1 METQKLYFHDPAL
14 NTGVDR
20 ILELGLPE
28 DLGASD
34 VTATSTVP
42 ANATADARLVAK
54 APVRICGLP
63 IWRAVLERL
72 ESKFQVGT
80 VLDEG
85 TDVQAGVEV
94 ARITGNARDL
104 LAAERIVMNLVCHL
118 TGIAT
123 VTAEYVASAGNLR
136 ILDTRKTTPG
146 LRSLE
151 KYAVR
156 IGGGHNHRF
165 SLEAGVLIK
174 ENHITAA
181 GSLSDAVIAAKKNA
195 PHSLRIQCEVCTADE
210 AAQAIEA
217 GADALLLDNMS
228 NSELADCAGRFGKS
242 AFLEASGNMNLERVK
257 ALAPLAEHGLDA
269 VSVGALIHSRPYA
282 DLSMLLEVTK

>member
-1 METQKLYFHDPAL
+1 MDTHKLHFHDPAL
-14 NTGVDR
+14 NTGIDR
-20 ILELGLPE
+20 ILELALPE

-34 VTATSTVP
+34 VTATATVP
-42 ANATADARLVAK
+42 ADTQAEARLISK
-54 APVRICGLP
+54 APVRVCGLP
-63 IWRAVLERL
+63 VWRSVLERL
-72 ESKFQVGT
+72 ESKFWVGA

-85 TDVQAGVEV
+85 TDVQTGVEL
-94 ARITGNARDL
+94 ARVSGNARDL

-123 VTAEYVASAGNLR
+123 ITADYVAAAGGLR

-156 IGGGHNHRF
+156 VGGGHNHRF

-174 ENHITAA
+174 ENHIAAA
-181 GSLSDAVIAAKKNA
+181 GSLTGAVSAAKKHA
-195 PHSLRIQCEVCTADE
+195 PHSLRIQCEVCTEDE
-210 AAQAIEA
+210 AAQALEA

-228 NSELADCAGRFGKS
+228 NAELADCAGRFGDR
-242 AFLEASGNMNLERVK
+242 AFLEASGNMNLERVQT
-257 ALAPLAEHGLDA
+257 LAPLAEHGLDA
-269 VSVGALIHSRPYA
+269 VSVGALTHSRPYA
-282 DLSMLLEVTK
+282 DLSMLLEVSK